1 MHTGPFETFCQAVQ
15 EAKAA
20 GLPVLAPDAGGVRDL
35 VEPGRTGWLF
45 DASSEDASSAA
56 LRERVRAW
64 RDDPGLRRRVGLAAR
79 ASTRG
84 RTWPAVCD
92 ELLGHYGDLARDRRR
107 FTRNTPPRH
116 ARVGPRRPGP
126 VDTAA

>member
-1 MHTGPFETFCQAVQ
+1 VQ

-35 VEPGRTGWLF
+35 IEPGATGWLF
-45 DASSEDASSAA
+45 DATSEHAGATA
-56 LRERVRAW
+56 LRERIRAW
-64 RDDPGLRRRVGLAAR
+64 RDDPGLRRRMGLAAR

-92 ELLGHYGDLARDRRR
+92 ELLGHYGDL
-107 FTRNTPPRH
+107 
-116 ARVGPRRPGP
+116 VGSADGSRGAHHLVTHGSAARRPGP

>member
-35 VEPGRTGWLF
+35 VEHGETGWLF
-45 DASSEDASSAA
+45 DAGPDLAVSSG

-64 RDDPGLRRRVGLAAR
+64 RDDPALRRRMGRAAR

-92 ELLGHYGDLARDRRR
+92 ELLGHYTELLGTADDSRGAHRLV
-107 FTRNTPPRH
+107 TRGS
-116 ARVGPRRPGP
+116 AAERPGP